1 MAVESLE
8 DLFLEGL
15 KDIYFAEKQILRA
28 LPKMI
33 KSAEDDTLREAFEH
47 HRDETEGQI
56 ERLDAVFE
64 TMGTRAKGK
73 TCPAIM
79 GIIEEAQEIM
89 KEVEDADVRD
99 AGIVGAAQAVEH
111 YEIARYG
118 TLIAWARRLGN
129 EKAVKLLEQT
139 LEEEKNTDRL
149 LTEVAEEAVNA
160 EAEKGAGGMSEEDED
175 GDEGLERTDRGGRA
189 TGRQTMRAAA
199 STRQPP
205 TRKSQSRKPAAKK
218 RAAR

>member
-33 KSAEDDTLREAFEH
+33 KSAEGDTLRDAFER

-64 TMGTRAKGK
+64 TMGTKAKGK

-99 AGIVGAAQAVEH
+99 AGMVGAAQAVEH

-129 EKAVKLLEQT
+129 KKAAKLLEET

-160 EAEKGAGGMSEEDED
+160 DAEKGSAMSED
-175 GDEGLERTDRGGRA
+175 GDEGEDETDRSGRGA
-189 TGRQTMRAAA
+189 GRRTTRAAA

-205 TRKSQSRKPAAKK
+205 TRKSQARKPAAKK